1 MFRRAA
7 ALRSTSLAWILVGIC
22 LGLLLQIQVRSP
34 ADSTVDSHYEQ
45 AQVAAAIQQLEQD
58 QLDLKEAIG
67 RLRAQLERY
76 QQQSASRT
84 ETLRE
89 IRDELADQRMRA
101 GLVALK
107 GSGVIV
113 SLQDSET
120 APLSPAADL
129 NPYIIHEY
137 DLRDVVHLLWLAGAE
152 AVAVNDER
160 IVATTAIYCVG
171 STIMVNDTRLSPPYL
186 VRAIGDP
193 EALHAMATNP
203 AYLGDLR
210 RRVQEHRVGLTVGW
224 AEEVPLPAYTG
235 SFTSEYAQAGGP

>member
-1 MFRRAA
+1 MFRRAPVT
-7 ALRSTSLAWILVGIC
+7 RSTSLAWILVGIC
-22 LGLLLQIQVRSP
+22 LGLLLQVQVRSP
-34 ADSTVDSHYEQ
+34 ADSTTDSRYEQ
-45 AQVAAAIQQLEQD
+45 AQIAAAIQQLEQD
-58 QLDLKEAIG
+58 QLDLKDAIG
-67 RLRAQLERY
+67 RLRARLERY

-89 IRDELADQRMRA
+89 IRDELTGQRMRA
-101 GLVALK
+101 GLVAVK
-107 GSGVIV
+107 GPGVIV
-113 SLQDSET
+113 TLQDSET
-120 APLSPAADL
+120 VPLSPDADL

-186 VRAIGDP
+186 VQAIGDP
-193 EALHAMATNP
+193 EALHAVARDP

-210 RRVQEHRVGLTVGW
+210 RRVQEHRVGLTVDW
-224 AEEVPLPAYTG
+224 TEEVVLPPYTG
-235 SFTSEYAQAGGP
+235 SFAFKHAQAGGS